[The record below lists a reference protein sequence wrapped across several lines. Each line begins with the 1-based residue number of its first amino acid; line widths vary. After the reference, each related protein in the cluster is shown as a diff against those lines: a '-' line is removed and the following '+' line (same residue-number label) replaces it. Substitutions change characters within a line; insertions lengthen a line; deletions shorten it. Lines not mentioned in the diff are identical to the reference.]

1 MWQIVQEINSRLTE
15 FHIITYIIFP
25 IVLKFGTARE
35 APLNAIDQHMQ

>member
-15 FHIITYIIFP
+15 FHFITYIIFP
-25 IVLKFGTARE
+25 VVLESGTVKA